1 MKTRIEYLIFASFA
15 LLTITFFSCRQNK
28 ETNKPN
34 TGKDTAAFNDTLHM
48 TGDSTDIYGK
58 GYFKYQ
64 DTIDNWHMGFSIP
77 RDSIYKVENL
87 KEFERLNLLIR
98 TNPATPGPYLDRG
111 NHFQNINKYREAIDD
126 YNRYIAIVPDNQS
139 AYQNRGTA
147 HQRLKNYDSALWDYS
162 KVIELKPRDT
172 IAFFNRGG
180 VYETIDNPWQAIREY
195 DSVIIIDPRLAKGY
209 YNRGGAYVTI
219 KNYEKAIKDFEKAI
233 DLNPK
238 YKEELMPKI
247 AAMKRKL

>member
-1 MKTRIEYLIFASFA
+1 M
-15 LLTITFFSCRQNK
+15 
-28 ETNKPN
+28 
-34 TGKDTAAFNDTLHM
+34 
-48 TGDSTDIYGK
+48 
-58 GYFKYQ
+58 
-64 DTIDNWHMGFSIP
+64 
-77 RDSIYKVENL
+77 
-87 KEFERLNLLIR
+87 
-98 TNPATPGPYLDRG
+98 
-111 NHFQNINKYREAIDD
+111 
-126 YNRYIAIVPDNQS
+126 
-139 AYQNRGTA
+139 
-147 HQRLKNYDSALWDYS
+147 DYS

-172 IAFFNRGG
+172 IAFFNRGV